1 MGLQACQTA
10 SSVVLLMALGKSSAS
25 GLVSPLQTDVLL
37 QLDLQYTRLSTQQR
51 TCESLRTPLQKPL
64 LGQFFS
70 QQSHALPTTQ
80 RTPACASAICPGDA
94 PVLSVDPMG
103 QRPPRTGFGRS
114 LPSSNPSHSCSEPE
128 ENDESDL
135 GELCLALLRTGPG
148 QGHP

>member
-1 MGLQACQTA
+1 MGLRACPTA
-10 SSVVLLMALGKSSAS
+10 SSVASLAALGRSSAS

-37 QLDLQYTRLSTQQR
+37 RLDLQYTRLSTQQR

-70 QQSHALPTTQ
+70 QQSHPPPTTQ
-80 RTPACASAICPGDA
+80 RTPACAGAVCPGDA
-94 PVLSVDPMG
+94 LALSADPMG
-103 QRPPRTGFGRS
+103 QRPPRTGSGHS

-135 GELCLALLRTGPG
+135 GELCSALLRTGPG